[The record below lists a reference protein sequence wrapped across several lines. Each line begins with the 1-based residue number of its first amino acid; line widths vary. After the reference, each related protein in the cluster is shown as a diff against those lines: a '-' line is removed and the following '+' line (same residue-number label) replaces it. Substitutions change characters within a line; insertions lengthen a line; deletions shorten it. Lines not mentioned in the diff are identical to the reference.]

1 MRSPVISNTAVHLD
15 IFLIDDP
22 LKEWGLR
29 VLADWLMVHSVTGL
43 VWCEVSPVPGLCQ
56 YFSFFILSHLAP
68 KLSSQNDTQ
77 RISRRTFDRSG
88 ERWGEVGPGS
98 GPGTANTGHTVGPVR
113 QPQQSGRAEV
123 ERRGEK
129 GELASSA
136 RPARQRLDWGG
147 GGVGT
152 CQSLVCWSLPS
163 QWQPAQLILHP
174 SLLPGL
180 ARASPAQPP
189 GEMDNARLGK
199 TTKDWLSRLTI
210 GDSSSGNSKLKLVLT
225 LCLLLTLL
233 SPSERKSQM
242 SGSGDISRDK

>member
-88 ERWGEVGPGS
+88 ERWGELGPS
-98 GPGTANTGHTVGPVR
+98 LPRPLPGQTVAPVR
-113 QPQQSGRAEV
+113 LGE
-123 ERRGEK
+123 RGERQ
-129 GELASSA
+129 ERERETAHYM
-136 RPARQRLDWGG
+136 PARLDYTATRGG
-147 GGVGT
+147 GGGT
-152 CQSLVCWSLPS
+152 CQSPWDASLHSDSQPSSSFILPS
-163 QWQPAQLILHP
+163 SSASRRNGQCHSGQDNQ
-174 SLLPGL
+174 GL
-180 ARASPAQPP
+180 AVYSHNR
-189 GEMDNARLGK
+189 RFFFGK
-199 TTKDWLSRLTI
+199 TS
-210 GDSSSGNSKLKLVLT
+210 N
-225 LCLLLTLL
+225 
-233 SPSERKSQM
+233 
-242 SGSGDISRDK
+242 

>member
-88 ERWGEVGPGS
+88 ERWGELGPS
-98 GPGTANTGHTVGPVR
+98 LPRPLPGQTVAPVR
-113 QPQQSGRAEV
+113 LWERGETV
-123 ERRGEK
+123 ERERERDCSLYAG
-129 GELASSA
+129 
-136 RPARQRLDWGG
+136 PARLHCNQRWRWWDLSIS
-147 GGVGT
+147 VGR
-152 CQSLVCWSLPS
+152 LPS
-163 QWQPAQLILHP
+163 QWQPAELILHP
-174 SLLPGL
+174 SLLLRLPEKWTMPFW
-180 ARASPAQPP
+180 ARQP
-189 GEMDNARLGK
+189 R
-199 TTKDWLSRLTI
+199 I
-210 GDSSSGNSKLKLVLT
+210 GCLFSQSEILLWKNFKLKLVLT
-225 LCLLLTLL
+225 RWLHTRSHVL
-233 SPSERKSQM
+233 SLHPSEGVKCPEL
-242 SGSGDISRDK
+242 RDLPR